1 MKSMSSKAFAPHKS
15 CTFFFFNDT
24 APTEIYTLSLHD
36 ALPIS
41 ARADA
46 DPRDP
51 HTQRLRP
58 LPALPA
64 TGAAR
69 GDAGRGSEIA
79 RLVARRG
86 RSGRD
91 GGAGGARQLSA
102 GRQDGHG
109 SPRGGGPL
117 RRRAIH
123 GVVRGAVSRR
133 PAAARRGDEDR
144 QSPEGQLFRRPDR
157 RPGDPLDARAGARRA
172 HRGARSGASLERGHD
187 RRPRAAGRA
196 RRRRALPRR
205 MAVCPGQCR
214 GAAGPHGP
222 QRDRPAVA
230 RGGAGTA
237 RARLS
242 RRGERVGHHPSHLAG
257 SGRARGSGIDGHDV
271 RGAPPPLATSMSRSL
286 QEVIDALARA
296 GVLIDAPKS
305 AAGGGALPEIT
316 GLTADARRL
325 TPGMLFC
332 AVRGAVLDG
341 HAFVGDAA
349 ARGAAAALVES
360 RQSVAIPQI
369 LVRNGRRAAAI
380 AAEAWYRRP
389 AARLQLIGVTGTNG
403 KTTSVILS
411 QHVLSPLWP
420 MGAIGTLGAFDP
432 SGAPVDRGAGGVAME
447 VSSHSL
453 DQGRVEG
460 LIFRAAIFTNLTRDH
475 LDYHETFDA
484 YFAAKARLVGYLAD
498 AGLAVINADD
508 VAWARLPRTP
518 RRITFSATLP
528 RADVTARD
536 VRIDAKGAHFTLVTT
551 GGSHPVSLPLLG
563 RFNVANALGVAACA
577 VGLDVPA
584 RVVAERLSTAPQVPG
599 RMERIAVDPCVVL
612 RDYAHTPDALE
623 RALETVR
630 EVTPPAGRVIVV
642 FGAGGDRDRGKRA
655 PMGEIAVRLADVA
668 IATSDNPR
676 TEDPERI
683 LDDVEA
689 GMSGRQHYRVVD
701 RRAAIGQALE
711 LARQGDTVLLAGK
724 GHETYQVVGTVKEP
738 FDEREVVRSLGAN

>member
-1 MKSMSSKAFAPHKS
+1 
-15 CTFFFFNDT
+15 
-24 APTEIYTLSLHD
+24 
-36 ALPIS
+36 
-41 ARADA
+41 
-46 DPRDP
+46 
-51 HTQRLRP
+51 
-58 LPALPA
+58 
-64 TGAAR
+64 
-69 GDAGRGSEIA
+69 
-79 RLVARRG
+79 
-86 RSGRD
+86 
-91 GGAGGARQLSA
+91 
-102 GRQDGHG
+102 
-109 SPRGGGPL
+109 
-117 RRRAIH
+117 
-123 GVVRGAVSRR
+123 
-133 PAAARRGDEDR
+133 
-144 QSPEGQLFRRPDR
+144 
-157 RPGDPLDARAGARRA
+157 
-172 HRGARSGASLERGHD
+172 
-187 RRPRAAGRA
+187 
-196 RRRRALPRR
+196 
-205 MAVCPGQCR
+205 
-214 GAAGPHGP
+214 
-222 QRDRPAVA
+222 
-230 RGGAGTA
+230 
-237 RARLS
+237 
-242 RRGERVGHHPSHLAG
+242 
-257 SGRARGSGIDGHDV
+257 
-271 RGAPPPLATSMSRSL
+271 MSRSL

-432 SGAPVDRGAGGVAME
+432 SGAPVESEAGNLTTPGPIDLQATLAALVDRGAGGVAME

-460 LIFRAAIFTNLTRDH
+460 LIFCAAIFTNLTRDH

-508 VAWARLPRTP
+508 AAWARLPRTP